1 MNFQAQVIPS
11 KISADELRAVDQPI
25 EQARGMPN
33 AAYIDRELF
42 EFEREHVFASNWS
55 AIGFIDQLEEAS
67 VKPVD
72 FMGLPILISKTKQGE
87 VKVFHNVCSHRGM
100 KLVQEQKK
108 TNGLVVCPYHSWTYS
123 LKGELKA
130 TPHIGGV
137 GVHQADGFQC
147 ADHGLKEIRCHIWLG
162 IIFVN
167 LDRQAAEFE
176 QDAKGVIERY
186 RKLMGNSGE
195 PSIRAAAT
203 DAGLTMD
210 LECNWKLAVE
220 NYLEAYHLPFI
231 HPSLNSYSPLTEH
244 RNEIFGEKCSGQIT
258 STFDPKL
265 DSDNPLP
272 LFPDWDKSRLETGEY
287 PAVYP
292 NLLLGFQANHLFA
305 MIIHP
310 LSPTKCREELMIFYV
325 GDEANSDRFTETR
338 RANLQAWAQV
348 FNEDIGPCERM
359 QIGRN
364 SPGYHGGAFSPV
376 HDTCS
381 HHFHKW
387 IARQYTQYY
396 AGISAS

>member
-1 MNFQAQVIPS
+1 MNLPLQTLHP
-11 KISADELRAVDQPI
+11 KISAEELQAVNQPI

-33 AAYIDRELF
+33 SAYTDGELF
-42 EFEREHVFASNWS
+42 EFERDSIFSNNWTAITFA
-55 AIGFIDQLEEAS
+55 DQLEAAS

-72 FMGLPILISKTKQGE
+72 FMGLPILISKSKHGE
-87 VKVFHNVCSHRGM
+87 IKVFHNVCSHRGM
-100 KLVQEQKK
+100 KLVDEQKK

-123 LKGELKA
+123 LGGELKA

-137 GVHQADGFQC
+137 GVHQAQGFEC
-147 ADHGLKEIRCHIWLG
+147 ANHGLKEIRSHVWLG
-162 IIFVN
+162 IVFIDLSGNVK
-167 LDRQAAEFE
+167 EFE
-176 QDAKGVIERY
+176 QDAQTILKRY
-186 RKLMGNSGE
+186 RELMGATGE
-195 PSIRAAAT
+195 QMIRAATT

-231 HPSLNSYSPLTEH
+231 HPGLNSYSPLSEH
-244 RNEIFGEKCSGQIT
+244 YNEIFAEKCSGQIT
-258 STFDPKL
+258 STFDPNL
-265 DSDNPLP
+265 DAEDPLP
-272 LFPDWDKSRLETGEY
+272 LFPDWDQARMETGEY

-305 MIIHP
+305 LIILP
-310 LSPTKCREELMIFYV
+310 MTPTQCREELMIFYV
-325 GDEANSDRFTETR
+325 SDEANTDRFTETR
-338 RANLQAWAQV
+338 RSNLEAWTEV

-387 IARQYTQYY
+387 IAQHY
-396 AGISAS
+396 AEHYLD